1 MMQVRQHGAN
11 RGGLNAVGMSVG
23 MNTVGMN
30 THDSKVAR
38 MSAHG
43 IKATDTKMH
52 HMKMDRIDSVK
63 ANGMRWPTL
72 AGLAGLLSA
81 LALLPGCA
89 SNSSTSAL
97 QMMREQQAQAQAQE
111 DAADKQKAP
120 TKPELA
126 LSMIRQT
133 QSQGRYFASLAY
145 IDAYRKQFGDA
156 PELAALRADALR
168 MTNQPEPAEQAY
180 RALIGTDQAGLAWR
194 GLGLLAGAR
203 GDFAG
208 AADDLSHAAQAFPAD
223 ASVLSDL
230 GYARLRAGDIA
241 GARVPL
247 GQAAELDP
255 TNVKVLGNLALL
267 LLADGDIAGAHRV
280 MEQASLPDETRARV
294 LQLAAEMQRAPVSS
308 SGAQISA
315 DQQAQTDSA
324 QTPTGSAQATQA
336 QAMQTQAAQTQ
347 AAQTQATQTQAAQAQ
362 AAQAQAAQ
370 AQINRPA
377 SFMSAAQPVQP
388 TRAVVRNMSDPAT
401 QSLNPPVAT
410 ATSTTL
416 AASDSPALA
425 STAVQPAP
433 VAIALPDDLQP
444 VMARF
449 GGRTGAP

>member
-1 MMQVRQHGAN
+1 MTAGDTM
-11 RGGLNAVGMSVG
+11 
-23 MNTVGMN
+23 
-30 THDSKVAR
+30 
-38 MSAHG
+38 AH
-43 IKATDTKMH
+43 
-52 HMKMDRIDSVK
+52 S
-63 ANGMRWPTL
+63 MRRPAL
-72 AGLAGLLSA
+72 AGLAGLLTA

-97 QMMREQQAQAQAQE
+97 QVMREQQMQAQAQE

-180 RALIGTDQAGLAWR
+180 RALTGTDQAGLAWR

-203 GDFAG
+203 GDYAG
-208 AADDLSHAAQAFPAD
+208 AADDLARAAQAFPAD

-255 TNVKVLGNLALL
+255 ANPKVLGNLALL
-267 LLADGDIAGAHRV
+267 LLADGDMAGARRV
-280 MEQASLPDETRARV
+280 MEQASLPDETRAQV
-294 LQLAAEMQRAPVSS
+294 FKLAAEMQRAPVSS
-308 SGAQISA
+308 TGAQTLA
-315 DQQAQTDSA
+315 AQ
-324 QTPTGSAQATQA
+324 
-336 QAMQTQAAQTQ
+336 QTQAGAGQMPAASMLAAQVQAGQVQSEQVRAAQVQSTQ
-347 AAQTQATQTQAAQAQ
+347 ARAIQVQAAQAQ
-362 AAQAQAAQ
+362 PIQAQPGRA
-370 AQINRPA
+370 A
-377 SFMSAAQPVQP
+377 SFIPATQAVQP
-388 TRAVVRNMSDPAT
+388 QRAVVRNMSDPAA
-401 QSLNPPVAT
+401 QSLNPVVATATRAPTNT

-416 AASDSPALA
+416 AASDSSVLA
-425 STAVQPAP
+425 SAAVRPAP

-449 GGRTGAP
+449 GGLAGAP